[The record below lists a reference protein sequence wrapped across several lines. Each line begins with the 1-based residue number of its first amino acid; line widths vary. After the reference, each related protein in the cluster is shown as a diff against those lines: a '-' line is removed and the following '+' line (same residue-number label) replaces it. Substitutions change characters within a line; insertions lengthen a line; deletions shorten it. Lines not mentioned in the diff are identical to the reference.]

1 MNFLKKVVLAG
12 SALMSVASAQSQVVP
27 TIPSPTTHNLAVC
40 EKSIKLMGSLSASVN
55 ATVGYP
61 VSDFELVWYK
71 SKEDGTIDESQEYKE
86 IELNYSIQKV
96 SEDGSLVTTYKYY
109 VLQRLV
115 SNPEVMS
122 PAVPVIVEV
131 YKNPRITKVLTDPK
145 CFGEVQKLS
154 EMINVDIADCDVT
167 YYDAAYG
174 TIEKMKSDV
183 VKQSGVYEV
192 MAHYTINKGT
202 DDEEVCTS
210 PAEDLSVVFH
220 QIEVDIEGAD
230 ATCPGVGVDL
240 EASVEV
246 GGGLEESDVVYSWSN
261 NLNANVGNAKT
272 YNTGSEGLENPGDMM
287 KVNLEVSTAACKG
300 DKAVKLSW
308 KINVGNGPL
317 DGNISFSE
325 DNNTASGNA
334 VRISDNMLFKSCGGP
349 VEVELSNVISTYGG
363 SYTLTGTETRSGEFN
378 NGSAA
383 LSLGPGNYTISYI
396 NNCPTKFD
404 FEIVDYSVAAKSYNQ
419 KLTICEGEEWGA
431 EIIDIIGPDP
441 MIEWKKDGEVIPG
454 ENGTKLVF
462 KSAKP
467 SDSGVYSYSLS
478 SAGCVYEGNIALG
491 ENLTVKPYVSFVGDS
506 YQSYY
511 EVTRGESQEIDL
523 EFTTPVDVSEIE
535 SDVKW
540 YDESKEILATGAT
553 YVIEDVQKDCHLHVV
568 AENEDYCKG
577 EINFE
582 ILVDAALKMTASLEK
597 DQIKAGESTILTVD
611 TTGTGRVLHSARLI
625 FDVTEKTAEETNS
638 LSLIAK
644 DGKLM
649 AEVSPT
655 SDAIYEITYKYGDQD
670 ASMILA
676 IKVTELDDV
685 RNVVTDPNLVN
696 VVDIN
701 GILVKKQVEYKNAL
715 NGLQSGV
722 YMVGG
727 VKTIVK

>member
-1 MNFLKKVVLAG
+1 MNFLKKGLLAG
-12 SALMSVASAQSQVVP
+12 LTLMGVASAQAQVVP
-27 TIPSPTTHNLAVC
+27 TPSVKNLAVC
-40 EKSIKLMGSLSASVN
+40 EKSIKLDGSLTASIN
-55 ATVGYP
+55 PTVSRP
-61 VSDFELVWYK
+61 ASDFELVWYVTK
-71 SKEDGTIDESQEYKE
+71 PDGTIDESLEYKE
-86 IELNYSIQKV
+86 IELSPTIQKA
-96 SEDGSLVTTYKYY
+96 SESRETVYKYY
-109 VLQRLV
+109 VRQRLI
-115 SNPEVMS
+115 SNPNAMS
-122 PAVPVIVEV
+122 TAVPVTVTV
-131 YKNPRITKVLTDPK
+131 YKTPKIKKLVTAPK
-145 CFGEVQKLS
+145 CYGETQNLL
-154 EMINVDIADCDVT
+154 EMFEVDVIDCEAE
-167 YYDAAYG
+167 YYFKDQD
-174 TIEKMKSDV
+174 TQV
-183 VKQSGVYEV
+183 SGVVSESGTYAV
-192 MAHYTINKGT
+192 RCFYTINSFLN
-202 DDEEVCTS
+202 EEICVS
-210 PAEDLSVVFH
+210 NLEYLSVAFH
-220 QIEVDIEGAD
+220 SIDADIVGSN

-246 GGGLEESDVVYSWSN
+246 GGGLKESDVVYSWSN
-261 NLNANVGNAKT
+261 NLNANVGNAQT
-272 YNTGSEGLENPGDMM
+272 YNTGSEGLENAGDLM
-287 KVNLEVSTAACKG
+287 KVNLEVSSAACKG
-300 DKAVKLSW
+300 IMATNISW
-308 KINVGNGPL
+308 TINVGNGPL
-317 DGNISFSE
+317 VGNIKFSE
-325 DNNTASGNA
+325 ADNKEIVSEP
-334 VRISDNMLFKSCGGP
+334 ISTKDITFHSCGGK
-349 VEVELSNVISTYGG
+349 VEVELSDVVSTDGG
-363 SYTLTGTETRSGEFN
+363 SYILRYLNDDIERIGTFSNETAGTTTLK
-378 NGSAA
+378 
-383 LSLGPGNYTISYI
+383 LGAGKYSVEYV

-404 FEIVDYSVAAKSYNQ
+404 FEIIDHSVKANSRNS
-419 KLTICEGEEWGA
+419 KLTICEGEIWSA
-431 EIIDIIGPDP
+431 EIIDISGPTSLSV
-441 MIEWKKDGEVIPG
+441 EWKKDGEFIPG

-467 SDSGVYSYSLS
+467 SDSGAYSYSLS

-491 ENLTVKPYVSFVGDS
+491 EKLTVKPYVSFVGDS
-506 YQSYY
+506 YLSYY
-511 EVTRGESQEIDL
+511 EVTRGESQEINL

-611 TTGTGRVLHSARLI
+611 TTGTGRVLHSTRLI

-676 IKVTELDDV
+676 IKVTESDDV
-685 RNVVTDPNLVN
+685 RNVVADPNGLVN

-715 NGLQSGV
+715 NGLPSGV